1 MFYNISYEKIC
12 LHNDFWLSIP
22 RFKYTWWGRAKIIEI
37 LEKKYQLI
45 EKKIIPDDE
54 KTINKTLKDF
64 INYEDL
70 DLIVTTGGTGVS
82 ARDVTP
88 EATKS
93 LLEKEIPGVS
103 ELIRSEFYKDIKT
116 SVLYRG
122 LCGIAN
128 NKLILNLPGSPQ
140 GVQDGL
146 SVSVPLFDHIFNL
159 ISGNT
164 KH

>member
-1 MFYNISYEKIC
+1 MTCS
-12 LHNDFWLSIP
+12 
-22 RFKYTWWGRAKIIEI
+22 
-37 LEKKYQLI
+37 
-45 EKKIIPDDE
+45 
-54 KTINKTLKDF
+54 
-64 INYEDL
+64 
-70 DLIVTTGGTGVS
+70 VTTGGTGVS

-128 NKLILNLPGSPQ
+128 NKLIL
-140 GVQDGL
+140 
-146 SVSVPLFDHIFNL
+146 IFQAAL
-159 ISGNT
+159 
-164 KH
+164 KEFKMD

>member
-1 MFYNISYEKIC
+1 MKKFVYITISDSRSQDSNISDGAG
-12 LHNDFWLSIP
+12 L
-22 RFKYTWWGRAKIIEI
+22 KIIEI

-54 KTINKTLKDF
+54 ITIHQTLKDF
-64 INYEDL
+64 INYDDL

-93 LLEKEIPGVS
+93 LLEKEIPGIS
-103 ELIRSEFYKDIKT
+103 ELIRNEFYKDIKT

-122 LCGIAN
+122 LCGISK

>member
-1 MFYNISYEKIC
+1 MTLKN
-12 LHNDFWLSIP
+12 L
-22 RFKYTWWGRAKIIEI
+22 TRAS
-37 LEKKYQLI
+37 
-45 EKKIIPDDE
+45 
-54 KTINKTLKDF
+54 INKTLKDF
-64 INYEDL
+64 INYDDL

-93 LLEKEIPGVS
+93 LLEKEIPGIS
-103 ELIRSEFYKDIKT
+103 ELIRNEFYKDIKT

-122 LCGIAN
+122 LCGISK

>member
-1 MFYNISYEKIC
+1 MKKFVYITISDSRSQDSNISDGAGLTI
-12 LHNDFWLSIP
+12 
-22 RFKYTWWGRAKIIEI
+22 TEI

-45 EKKIIPDDE
+45 EKKIIPDDVI
-54 KTINKTLKDF
+54 TIHQTLKDF
-64 INYEDL
+64 INYDDL

-93 LLEKEIPGVS
+93 LLEKEIPGIS
-103 ELIRSEFYKDIKT
+103 ELIRNEFYKDIKT

-122 LCGIAN
+122 LCGISK

-146 SVSVPLFDHIFNL
+146 RVSDP
-159 ISGNT
+159 
-164 KH
+164 

>member
-1 MFYNISYEKIC
+1 MKKFVYITISDSRSQDSNIPDGAGLKI
-12 LHNDFWLSIP
+12 
-22 RFKYTWWGRAKIIEI
+22 TEI

-54 KTINKTLKDF
+54 ITIHQTLKDF
-64 INYEDL
+64 INYDDL

-82 ARDVTP
+82 VRDVTP

-93 LLEKEIPGVS
+93 LLEKEIPGIS
-103 ELIRSEFYKDIKT
+103 ELIRNEFYKDINT

-122 LCGIAN
+122 LCGISK

>member
-1 MFYNISYEKIC
+1 MKKFVYITISDSRSQDSNISDGAGLTITEK
-12 LHNDFWLSIP
+12 
-22 RFKYTWWGRAKIIEI
+22 

-54 KTINKTLKDF
+54 ITIHQTLKDF
-64 INYEDL
+64 INYDDL

-88 EATKS
+88 VATKS
-93 LLEKEIPGVS
+93 LLEKEIPGIS
-103 ELIRSEFYKDIKT
+103 ELIRNEFYKDIKT

-122 LCGIAN
+122 LCGISK

>member
-1 MFYNISYEKIC
+1 MKKFVYITISDSRSQDSNISDGAGLKI
-12 LHNDFWLSIP
+12 
-22 RFKYTWWGRAKIIEI
+22 TEI

-54 KTINKTLKDF
+54 ITIHQTLKDF
-64 INYEDL
+64 INYDDL
-70 DLIVTTGGTGVS
+70 DLIVTTGGTGDS

-88 EATKS
+88 ESTKS
-93 LLEKEIPGVS
+93 LLEKEIPGIS
-103 ELIRSEFYKDIKT
+103 ELIRNEFYKDIKT

-122 LCGIAN
+122 LCGISK

-146 SVSVPLFDHIFNL
+146 SVSVPLFEHIFNL

>member
-1 MFYNISYEKIC
+1 MKKFVYITISDSRSQDSNIS
-12 LHNDFWLSIP
+12 D
-22 RFKYTWWGRAKIIEI
+22 RARLNITEII
-37 LEKKYQLI
+37 EKKYHLI

-54 KTINKTLKDF
+54 ITIHQTLKDF
-64 INYEDL
+64 INYDDL

-93 LLEKEIPGVS
+93 LLEKEIPGIS
-103 ELIRSEFYKDIKT
+103 ELIRNEFYKDIKT

-122 LCGIAN
+122 LCGISK